1 MVSSKHPEGWTR
13 GGGTV
18 LAIKEDV
25 PDNNGWLQ
33 AWMATTHGQRDEA
46 APVLGREEAHSI
58 DTNLIYT
65 LPGYLYFY
73 TLFV

>member
-1 MVSSKHPEGWTR
+1 M
-13 GGGTV
+13 

-33 AWMATTHGQRDEA
+33 AWMATTHGQQDEA

-65 LPGYLYFY
+65 LPGPGYYLYFY

>member
-1 MVSSKHPEGWTR
+1 MDEGWLVA
-13 GGGTV
+13 V

-25 PDNNGWLQ
+25 LVTMAGCKLGWPPLTASGMNQ
-33 AWMATTHGQRDEA
+33 S
-46 APVLGREEAHSI
+46 PVLGREEAHSI

-65 LPGYLYFY
+65 LPGPGYLYFY